1 MLLLLK
7 QLPQT
12 FHLLAILLLFTGTGA
27 GIWGGKLFIRG
38 LRFSGDPSA
47 PLWIVRGL
55 RGLVVMAGTWVLA
68 GGILFSQIGLIV
80 FGSIFLAEEL
90 YETGIL
96 ALILRTGGARY
107 G

>member
-1 MLLLLK
+1 MQLLIKLF
-7 QLPQT
+7 PDI
-12 FHLLAILLLFTGTGA
+12 FHLLAILLLFIGAGT

-68 GGILFSQIGLIV
+68 GGILLSQIGLIV
-80 FGSIFLAEEL
+80 FGSIFLAEDL

-96 ALILRTGGARY
+96 VLILRTGGARY